1 MNTQL
6 ASGKAFW
13 SCAGFTLFSAL
24 VSATFSMLALG
35 MVGTG
40 HQHEYALYAASRSVA
55 LLLAATFAVG
65 RRSWG
70 GVAAM
75 ATAMT
80 IVQLLDTVTGIL
92 IHNPGQT
99 YGPALFTLINLTLLI
114 WMSLG
119 VVRPAR

>member
-1 MNTQL
+1 MNTQP
-6 ASGKAFW
+6 ASGIAFW

-70 GVAAM
+70 VVAAM

-99 YGPALFTLINLTLLI
+99 YGPALFTLINLGLLL
-114 WMSLG
+114 WMLLG
-119 VVRPAR
+119 AVRAPR